1 MPESN
6 PVIDIRPLTSEIVH
20 SNVALFIEMSKQLKG
35 DYWVLDHYLTEYN
48 RKWELSSVAYR
59 GETLIGFCIVS
70 EKPESLHV
78 HRIVVDKTCQNYGIG
93 KTLIKKT
100 IEDARHLKKN
110 GVTLKA
116 EADNDKTIGFYNHL
130 GFEITGTQPDL
141 VLMKYRTAKCI
152 AIHQPNF
159 IPWVGYFNKINKS
172 DVFVLFDDVQFPR
185 AKTFGN
191 RVEIKTNNGA
201 VWLTVPVTHRGE
213 LNNFNEIEIDNN
225 QNWAA
230 KSLKTIKLAYQKA
243 AHFNDYWE
251 EFAALYTTKY
261 QQLTDLNIALMR
273 FALEKTGIDK
283 PLVRSSEIA
292 AAQGLGGE
300 EKILTILKSLDAT
313 IYLSGKGAGSKR
325 YINEANFDK
334 AGIQLMW
341 QSYEAKPYRQLWGG
355 DFVPNLSIIDLLFN
369 EGPKSIDFI
378 K

>member
-6 PVIDIRPLTSEIVH
+6 PVIDIRPLTSEIVRN
-20 SNVALFIEMSKQLKG
+20 NVAHFIEMSKQLKG
-35 DYWVLDHYLTEYN
+35 DYWVIDHYLTDYN
-48 RKWELSSVAYR
+48 RKWELSSVAYQ
-59 GETLIGFCIVS
+59 GDVLIGFCIVS

-78 HRIVVDKTCQNYGIG
+78 HRIVVDKSCQNYGIG
-93 KTLIKKT
+93 KALIRKT
-100 IEDARHLKKN
+100 TEDARRLKK
-110 GVTLKA
+110 GAVTLKA
-116 EADNDKTIGFYNHL
+116 EADNDKTISFYRHL
-130 GFEITGTQPDL
+130 GFEITGAQDAL
-141 VLMKYRTAKCI
+141 VLMTFRIAKCI

-159 IPWVGYFNKINKS
+159 IPWVGYFNKIKKS

-243 AHFNDYWE
+243 VHFNDYWE
-251 EFAALYTTKY
+251 EFAAIYTTKY
-261 QQLTDLNIALMR
+261 QQLTDLNIGLMR
-273 FALEKTGIDK
+273 FALEKTGIDT
-283 PLVRSSEIA
+283 PLVRSSEIV
-292 AAQGLGGE
+292 AAQGRGGE
-300 EKILTILKSLDAT
+300 DKIMAILKSMNAT
-313 IYLSGKGAGSKR
+313 VYLSGKGAGSKR
-325 YINEANFDK
+325 YINEADFDK

-341 QSYEAKPYRQLWGG
+341 QTYEAKPYRQLWGG

-369 EGPKSIDFI
+369 EGPNSIDFI